1 MALIVLL
8 FAMRSA
14 LSYLPARNY
23 TELLRITM
31 NAQEFLGSLKNN
43 EALLGI
49 TKYYQESP
57 GITRT
62 Y

>member
-8 FAMRSA
+8 FAMRLA

-31 NAQEFLGSLKNN
+31 NAQEFLGSLKNK

-49 TKYYQESP
+49 TEY
-57 GITRT
+57 
-62 Y
+62 